1 MTSLHSSV
9 TTHILFLLVKKSA
22 CNAGDLGSICGLGR
36 SPGEGNGHPLRYPC
50 LAGYSPWGHK
60 SRTQPERPTLLW
72 KRAQCYLF
80 KYLSPSSIPIVPF
93 FLSHSPC
100 LPRLLPQG
108 LSVYSE
114 PWTPTSAPGWASYLQ
129 ILLPDLNHHDLHG
142 AWGKSVSLA
151 VAQFLHSSSRVRST
165 ALKIQWFPW
174 LISLFCSPDLGHKV
188 HSHAGRQQ
196 WGSHLGASSRL
207 FLQKSKVRAGK
218 GSDFLWNNPDLLTLD
233 PYCLHVPQKGQ
244 GVRAAV
250 RWQKKTFRA
259 GLPRFLLEQAWGP

>member
-1 MTSLHSSV
+1 MRSQESDTTWATNTTLKESSMLPFQ
-9 TTHILFLLVKKSA
+9 IS
-22 CNAGDLGSICGLGR
+22 
-36 SPGEGNGHPLRYPC
+36 
-50 LAGYSPWGHK
+50 
-60 SRTQPERPTLLW
+60 
-72 KRAQCYLF
+72 
-80 KYLSPSSIPIVPF
+80 LSPSSIPIVPF

-108 LSVYSE
+108 LSAYSE

-151 VAQFLHSSSRVRST
+151 VAQFLHSSSGVRST

-174 LISLFCSPDLGHKV
+174 LISLFCGPDLGHKV
-188 HSHAGRQQ
+188 HSHAGRQP

-218 GSDFLWNNPDLLTLD
+218 EVTSSGIIQICLLLTPTVSMCPRKD
-233 PYCLHVPQKGQ
+233 RV
-244 GVRAAV
+244 
-250 RWQKKTFRA
+250 W
-259 GLPRFLLEQAWGP
+259 GLLSDDRRKPSGLVCPDFF